1 MESTAA
7 ELPMTPDV
15 DHDTATPTEG
25 VQKFTYDLSSLS
37 DNLET
42 TISSV
47 KELKMPLDD
56 LLKVVSQ
63 MTTSLETFI
72 DALGVTEHLLRNTMN
87 PPGFFQYIYDTL
99 DTALTEYEKKH
110 PDFEWTGKLVKD
122 EWVYHEDILKVPSV
136 NQTAIFGMARSYT
149 DSCEPRSYR
158 GKISLYTSQ
167 RLQKLAYHYRDQY
180 FYGTPIGVIYNLN
193 SDDVDALYFGADR
206 RLHAVWCGGYIPE
219 DDDYDIARV
228 SHTWDI
234 RELGPDKVLD
244 DR

>member
-7 ELPMTPDV
+7 ELPTKPDM
-15 DHDTATPTEG
+15 DQNKDDTATPTG
-25 VQKFTYDLSSLS
+25 RVQNFKYDLSPLS

-63 MTTSLETFI
+63 TKTSLETFI

-99 DTALTEYEKKH
+99 DSAFTEYEKKH

-122 EWVYHEDILKVPSV
+122 DWLSHEDTFKVPSV
-136 NQTAIFGMARSYT
+136 NQTAIFGMAKSYT
-149 DSCEPRSYR
+149 DGRKPRSYR
-158 GKISLYTSQ
+158 GNISLDRQ
-167 RLQKLAYHYRDQY
+167 RL
-180 FYGTPIGVIYNLN
+180 
-193 SDDVDALYFGADR
+193 
-206 RLHAVWCGGYIPE
+206 
-219 DDDYDIARV
+219 
-228 SHTWDI
+228 
-234 RELGPDKVLD
+234 
-244 DR
+244 